1 MMSKDDFYFA
11 WSKLHGDA
19 KIAGIVKGWLS
30 ISFSTSKAL
39 ARIRITPNA
48 LTILGLVFGV
58 LLYMNANAIW
68 APLILVISLICDGV
82 DGSLAIIT
90 GKSSKWGAL
99 LDSVVDRL
107 TEVFWIL
114 ALYSLGVDS
123 KILIAVLILASAQE
137 YLRARAGGVGLT
149 QVGVVTVAERPVRAS
164 FVFTALVAFN
174 LNLEILN
181 QITFV
186 WLILQA
192 FSFLTVA
199 KFVAAKLN

>member
-1 MMSKDDFYFA
+1 MTKDEFFLA

-19 KIAGIVKGWLS
+19 KVSGIVKGWLS
-30 ISFSTSKAL
+30 ISFPVSKAL
-39 ARIRITPNA
+39 AKIRVTPNA
-48 LTILGLVFGV
+48 LTILGLVFGI
-58 LLYMNANAIW
+58 LLYMNSNAIW

-90 GKSSKWGAL
+90 RQSSKWGAL

-107 TEVFWIL
+107 TEVFWVL

-123 KILIAVLILASAQE
+123 KILITVLILASTQE
-137 YLRARAGGVGLT
+137 YLRARVGGVGLK

-164 FVFTALVAFN
+164 FIFIALVAFN

-192 FSFLTVA
+192 ISFLTIVR
-199 KFVAAKLN
+199 FTAAKLN

>member
-1 MMSKDDFYFA
+1 MTKDEFFLA

-19 KIAGIVKGWLS
+19 KVSGIVKGWLS
-30 ISFSTSKAL
+30 ISFSVSKAL
-39 ARIRITPNA
+39 AKMRVTPNA
-48 LTILGLVFGV
+48 LTILGLVFGI
-58 LLYMNANAIW
+58 LLYMNSSAIW

-90 GKSSKWGAL
+90 RQSSKWGAL

-107 TEVFWIL
+107 TEVFWVL

-123 KILIAVLILASAQE
+123 KILITVLILASTQE
-137 YLRARAGGVGLT
+137 YLRARAGGVGLK

-164 FVFTALVAFN
+164 FIFIALVAFN

-192 FSFLTVA
+192 ISFLTVVR
-199 KFVAAKLN
+199 FTAAKLN

>member
-1 MMSKDDFYFA
+1 MTKDEFFLA

-19 KIAGIVKGWLS
+19 KVSGIVKGWLS
-30 ISFSTSKAL
+30 ISFTVSKAL
-39 ARIRITPNA
+39 AKMRVTPNA
-48 LTILGLVFGV
+48 LTILGLVFGI
-58 LLYMNANAIW
+58 LLYMNSNAIW

-90 GKSSKWGAL
+90 RQSSKWGAL

-107 TEVFWIL
+107 TEVFWVF

-123 KILIAVLILASAQE
+123 KILITVLILASTQE
-137 YLRARAGGVGLT
+137 YLRARAGGVGLK
-149 QVGVVTVAERPVRAS
+149 QVGVITVAERPVRAS
-164 FVFTALVAFN
+164 FIFIALVAFN

-192 FSFLTVA
+192 ISFLTVVR
-199 KFVAAKLN
+199 FTAAKLN

>member
-1 MMSKDDFYFA
+1 MTKNEFFLA

-19 KIAGIVKGWLS
+19 KVSGIVKGWLS
-30 ISFSTSKAL
+30 ISFPVSKAL
-39 ARIRITPNA
+39 AKIRVTPNA
-48 LTILGLVFGV
+48 LTILGLVFGI
-58 LLYMNANAIW
+58 LLYMNSSAIW

-90 GKSSKWGAL
+90 RQSSKWGAL

-107 TEVFWIL
+107 TEVFWVF

-123 KILIAVLILASAQE
+123 KILITVLILASTQE
-137 YLRARAGGVGLT
+137 YLRARAGGVGLK

-164 FVFTALVAFN
+164 FIFIALVAFN

-192 FSFLTVA
+192 ISFLTVVR
-199 KFVAAKLN
+199 FTAAKLN

>member
-1 MMSKDDFYFA
+1 MTKDEFFLA

-19 KIAGIVKGWLS
+19 KVSGIVKGWLS
-30 ISFSTSKAL
+30 ISFPVSKAL
-39 ARIRITPNA
+39 VNIRVTPNA
-48 LTILGLVFGV
+48 LTILGLVFGI
-58 LLYMNANAIW
+58 LLYMNSSAIW

-90 GKSSKWGAL
+90 RQSSKWGAL

-107 TEVFWIL
+107 TEVFWVF

-123 KILIAVLILASAQE
+123 KILITVLILASTQE
-137 YLRARAGGVGLT
+137 YLRARAGGVGLK

-164 FVFTALVAFN
+164 FIFIALVAFN

-192 FSFLTVA
+192 ISFLTVVR
-199 KFVAAKLN
+199 FTAAKLN

>member
-1 MMSKDDFYFA
+1 MTKNEFYLA

-30 ISFSTSKAL
+30 ISFPTSKAL
-39 ARIRITPNA
+39 ARIRIAPNA

-164 FVFTALVAFN
+164 FVFIALVAFN

-192 FSFLTVA
+192 ISFLTVA

>member
-1 MMSKDDFYFA
+1 MTKDEFFLF

-19 KIAGIVKGWLS
+19 KVSGIVKGWLS
-30 ISFSTSKAL
+30 ISYPVSKAL
-39 ARIRITPNA
+39 AKMRVTPNA
-48 LTILGLVFGV
+48 LTILGLVFGI
-58 LLYMNANAIW
+58 LLYMNSNAIW

-90 GKSSKWGAL
+90 RQSSKWGAL

-107 TEVFWIL
+107 TEVFWVL
-114 ALYSLGVDS
+114 ALYRLGVDS
-123 KILIAVLILASAQE
+123 KILISVFILASTQE
-137 YLRARAGGVGLT
+137 YLRARAGGVGLK

-164 FVFTALVAFN
+164 FIFIALVAFN

-192 FSFLTVA
+192 ISFLTVVR
-199 KFVAAKLN
+199 FTAAKLN

>member
-1 MMSKDDFYFA
+1 MTKDEFFLA

-19 KIAGIVKGWLS
+19 KVSGIVKGWLS
-30 ISFSTSKAL
+30 ISFTVSKAL
-39 ARIRITPNA
+39 AKMRVTPNA
-48 LTILGLVFGV
+48 LTILGLVFGI
-58 LLYMNANAIW
+58 LLYMNSNAIW

-90 GKSSKWGAL
+90 RQSSKWGAL

-107 TEVFWIL
+107 TEVFWVL

-123 KILIAVLILASAQE
+123 KILITVLILASTQE
-137 YLRARAGGVGLT
+137 YLRARAGGVGLK

-164 FVFTALVAFN
+164 FIFIALVAFN

-192 FSFLTVA
+192 ISFLTVVR
-199 KFVAAKLN
+199 FTAAKLN

>member
-1 MMSKDDFYFA
+1 MTKDELFLA

-19 KIAGIVKGWLS
+19 KVSGIVKGWLS
-30 ISFSTSKAL
+30 ISYPVSKAL
-39 ARIRITPNA
+39 AKMRVTPNA
-48 LTILGLVFGV
+48 LTILGLVFGI
-58 LLYMNANAIW
+58 LLYMNSNAIW
-68 APLILVISLICDGV
+68 APLILIISLICDGV

-90 GKSSKWGAL
+90 RQSSKWGAL

-107 TEVFWIL
+107 TEVFWVL

-123 KILIAVLILASAQE
+123 KILITVLILALTQE
-137 YLRARAGGVGLT
+137 YLRARAGGVGLK

-164 FVFTALVAFN
+164 FIFIALVAFN

-192 FSFLTVA
+192 ISFLTVVR
-199 KFVAAKLN
+199 FTAAKLN

>member
-1 MMSKDDFYFA
+1 MTKNEFFLA

-19 KIAGIVKGWLS
+19 KVSGIVKGWLS
-30 ISFSTSKAL
+30 ISFTVSKAL
-39 ARIRITPNA
+39 AKIRVTPNA
-48 LTILGLVFGV
+48 LTILGLVFGI
-58 LLYMNANAIW
+58 LLYMNSNAIW

-90 GKSSKWGAL
+90 RQSSKWGAL

-107 TEVFWIL
+107 TEVFWVL

-123 KILIAVLILASAQE
+123 KILITVLILASTQE
-137 YLRARAGGVGLT
+137 YLRARAGGVGLK

-164 FVFTALVAFN
+164 FIFIALVAFN

-192 FSFLTVA
+192 ISFLTVVR
-199 KFVAAKLN
+199 FTAAKLN

>member
-1 MMSKDDFYFA
+1 MTKDEFFLA

-19 KIAGIVKGWLS
+19 KVSGIVKGWLS
-30 ISFSTSKAL
+30 ISFTVSKAL
-39 ARIRITPNA
+39 AKMRVTPNE
-48 LTILGLVFGV
+48 LTILGLVFGI
-58 LLYMNANAIW
+58 LLYMNSNTIW

-90 GKSSKWGAL
+90 RQSSKWGAL

-107 TEVFWIL
+107 TEVFWVL

-123 KILIAVLILASAQE
+123 KILITVLILALTQE
-137 YLRARAGGVGLT
+137 YLRARAGGVGLK

-164 FVFTALVAFN
+164 FIFIALVAFN

-192 FSFLTVA
+192 ISFLTVVR
-199 KFVAAKLN
+199 FTAAKLN

>member
-1 MMSKDDFYFA
+1 MTKDEFFLA

-19 KIAGIVKGWLS
+19 KVSGIVKGWLS
-30 ISFSTSKAL
+30 ISFTVSKAL
-39 ARIRITPNA
+39 AKMRVTPNA
-48 LTILGLVFGV
+48 LTILGLVFGI
-58 LLYMNANAIW
+58 LLYMNSNSIW

-90 GKSSKWGAL
+90 RQSSKWGAL

-107 TEVFWIL
+107 TEVFWVL

-123 KILIAVLILASAQE
+123 KILITVLILASTQE
-137 YLRARAGGVGLT
+137 YLRARAGGVGLK

-164 FVFTALVAFN
+164 FIFIALVAFN

-192 FSFLTVA
+192 ISFLTVVR
-199 KFVAAKLN
+199 FTAAKLN

>member
-1 MMSKDDFYFA
+1 MTKAEFFLA

-19 KIAGIVKGWLS
+19 KVSGIVKGWLS
-30 ISFSTSKAL
+30 ISFTVSKAL
-39 ARIRITPNA
+39 AKMRVTPNA
-48 LTILGLVFGV
+48 LTILGLVFGI
-58 LLYMNANAIW
+58 LLYMNSNAIW
-68 APLILVISLICDGV
+68 APLILIISLICDGV

-90 GKSSKWGAL
+90 RQSSKWGAL

-107 TEVFWIL
+107 TEVFWVL

-123 KILIAVLILASAQE
+123 KILITVLILASTQE
-137 YLRARAGGVGLT
+137 YLRARAGGVGLK

-164 FVFTALVAFN
+164 FIFIALVAFN
-174 LNLEILN
+174 LNLEILT

-192 FSFLTVA
+192 ISFLTVVR
-199 KFVAAKLN
+199 FTAAKLN

>member
-1 MMSKDDFYFA
+1 MTKDEFFLT

-19 KIAGIVKGWLS
+19 KVSGIVKGWLS
-30 ISFSTSKAL
+30 ISFTVSKAL
-39 ARIRITPNA
+39 AKMRVTPNE
-48 LTILGLVFGV
+48 LTILGLVFGI
-58 LLYMNANAIW
+58 LLYMNSNAIW
-68 APLILVISLICDGV
+68 APLILIISLICDGV

-90 GKSSKWGAL
+90 RQSSKWGAL

-107 TEVFWIL
+107 TEVFWVL

-123 KILIAVLILASAQE
+123 KILITVLILALTQE
-137 YLRARAGGVGLT
+137 YLRARAGGVGLK

-164 FVFTALVAFN
+164 FIFIALVAFN

-192 FSFLTVA
+192 ISFLTVVR
-199 KFVAAKLN
+199 FTAAKLN

>member
-1 MMSKDDFYFA
+1 MTKNEFFLA

-19 KIAGIVKGWLS
+19 KVSGIVKGWLS
-30 ISFSTSKAL
+30 ISFPVSKAL
-39 ARIRITPNA
+39 AKIRVTPNA
-48 LTILGLVFGV
+48 LTILGLVFGI
-58 LLYMNANAIW
+58 LLYINSSAIW

-90 GKSSKWGAL
+90 RQSSKWGAL

-107 TEVFWIL
+107 TEVFWVL

-123 KILIAVLILASAQE
+123 KILITVLILASTQE
-137 YLRARAGGVGLT
+137 YLRARAGGVGLK

-164 FVFTALVAFN
+164 FIFIALVAFN

-192 FSFLTVA
+192 ISFLTVVR
-199 KFVAAKLN
+199 FTAAKLN

>member
-1 MMSKDDFYFA
+1 MTKAEFFLA

-19 KIAGIVKGWLS
+19 KVSGIVKGWLS
-30 ISFSTSKAL
+30 ISFTVSKAL
-39 ARIRITPNA
+39 AKMRVTPNA
-48 LTILGLVFGV
+48 LTILGLVFGI
-58 LLYMNANAIW
+58 LLYMNSNAIW
-68 APLILVISLICDGV
+68 APLILLISLICDGV

-90 GKSSKWGAL
+90 RQSSKWGAL

-107 TEVFWIL
+107 TEVFWVL

-123 KILIAVLILASAQE
+123 KILITVLILASTQE
-137 YLRARAGGVGLT
+137 YLRARAGGVGLK

-164 FVFTALVAFN
+164 FIFIALVAFN
-174 LNLEILN
+174 LNLEILT

-192 FSFLTVA
+192 ISFLTVFRFA
-199 KFVAAKLN
+199 AAKLN

>member
-1 MMSKDDFYFA
+1 MTKNEFFLA

-19 KIAGIVKGWLS
+19 KVSGIVKSWLS
-30 ISFSTSKAL
+30 ISFPVSKAL
-39 ARIRITPNA
+39 AKMRVTPNA
-48 LTILGLVFGV
+48 LTILGLVFGI
-58 LLYMNANAIW
+58 LLYMNSNAIW

-90 GKSSKWGAL
+90 RQSSKWGAL

-107 TEVFWIL
+107 TEVFWVL

-123 KILIAVLILASAQE
+123 KILITVLILASTQE
-137 YLRARAGGVGLT
+137 YLRARAGGVGLK

-164 FVFTALVAFN
+164 FIFVALIAFN

-192 FSFLTVA
+192 ISFLTVVR
-199 KFVAAKLN
+199 FTAAKLN

>member
-1 MMSKDDFYFA
+1 MTKNEFYLA

-39 ARIRITPNA
+39 ARIRVTPNA

-82 DGSLAIIT
+82 DGSLAIIA

-107 TEVFWIL
+107 TEFFWIL

-149 QVGVVTVAERPVRAS
+149 QVGVVTLAERPVRAS
-164 FVFTALVAFN
+164 FVFVALVAFN

>member
-1 MMSKDDFYFA
+1 MNS
-11 WSKLHGDA
+11 
-19 KIAGIVKGWLS
+19 
-30 ISFSTSKAL
+30 
-39 ARIRITPNA
+39 NA
-48 LTILGLVFGV
+48 L
-58 LLYMNANAIW
+58 W
-68 APLILVISLICDGV
+68 APLILVISLICDGI

-90 GKSSKWGAL
+90 SKSSKWGAL

-107 TEVFWIL
+107 TEVFWVL

-123 KILIAVLILASAQE
+123 KILISVLILASTQE

-164 FVFTALVAFN
+164 FVFIALVAFN

-181 QITFV
+181 EITFV

-192 FSFLTVA
+192 ISFLTVVR
-199 KFVAAKLN
+199 FVAAKLN

>member
-1 MMSKDDFYFA
+1 MTKNEFYLA

-30 ISFSTSKAL
+30 ISFPTSKAL
-39 ARIRITPNA
+39 ARVRITPNA

>member
-1 MMSKDDFYFA
+1 MTKNEFYLA

-30 ISFSTSKAL
+30 ISFPTSKAL
-39 ARIRITPNA
+39 VRIRITPNA

-58 LLYMNANAIW
+58 LLYMNSNALW

-164 FVFTALVAFN
+164 FVFIALVAFN

-186 WLILQA
+186 WLI
-192 FSFLTVA
+192 FEIRFFLIP
-199 KFVAAKLN
+199 

>member
-1 MMSKDDFYFA
+1 MTKNEFYLA

-30 ISFSTSKAL
+30 ISFPTSKAL

-58 LLYMNANAIW
+58 LLYMKANSIW

-90 GKSSKWGAL
+90 GKSSKWGGL

-107 TEVFWIL
+107 TEFFWIL
-114 ALYSLGVDS
+114 ALYSLGVDL
-123 KILIAVLILASAQE
+123 KILITVLILASAQE

-149 QVGVVTVAERPVRAS
+149 EVGVVTIAERPVRAS
-164 FVFTALVAFN
+164 FVFIALVAFN

-192 FSFLTVA
+192 ISFLTVA

>member
-1 MMSKDDFYFA
+1 MTKDEFFLA

-19 KIAGIVKGWLS
+19 KVSGIVKGWLS
-30 ISFSTSKAL
+30 ISFPVSKAL
-39 ARIRITPNA
+39 AKMRVTPNA
-48 LTILGLVFGV
+48 LTILGLVFGI
-58 LLYMNANAIW
+58 LLYMNSSAIW

-90 GKSSKWGAL
+90 RQSSKWGAL

-107 TEVFWIL
+107 TEVFWVL

-123 KILIAVLILASAQE
+123 KILITVLILASTQE
-137 YLRARAGGVGLT
+137 YLRARAGGVGLK

-164 FVFTALVAFN
+164 FIFIALVAFN

-192 FSFLTVA
+192 ISFLTVVR
-199 KFVAAKLN
+199 FTAAKLN

>member
-1 MMSKDDFYFA
+1 MTKDEFFLA

-19 KIAGIVKGWLS
+19 KVSGIGKGWLS
-30 ISFSTSKAL
+30 ISFTVSKAL
-39 ARIRITPNA
+39 AKMRVTPNA
-48 LTILGLVFGV
+48 LTILGLVFGI
-58 LLYMNANAIW
+58 LLYMNSSAIW

-90 GKSSKWGAL
+90 RQSSKWGAL

-107 TEVFWIL
+107 TEVFWVL

-123 KILIAVLILASAQE
+123 KILITVLILASTQE
-137 YLRARAGGVGLT
+137 YLRARAGGVGLK

-164 FVFTALVAFN
+164 FIFIALVAFN

-192 FSFLTVA
+192 ISFLTVVR
-199 KFVAAKLN
+199 FTAAKLN

>member
-1 MMSKDDFYFA
+1 MTKNEVYLA
-11 WSKLHGDA
+11 WSKLHGDV

-48 LTILGLVFGV
+48 LTILGLVFGI
-58 LLYMNANAIW
+58 LLYMNSSAIW
-68 APLILVISLICDGV
+68 APLILVISLICDGI

-90 GKSSKWGAL
+90 RQSSKWGAL

-107 TEVFWIL
+107 TEVFWVF

-123 KILIAVLILASAQE
+123 KILITVLILASTQE
-137 YLRARAGGVGLT
+137 YLRARAGGVGLK

-164 FVFTALVAFN
+164 FIFIALVAFN

-192 FSFLTVA
+192 ISFLTVVR
-199 KFVAAKLN
+199 FTAAKLN

>member
-1 MMSKDDFYFA
+1 MTKDEFFLT

-19 KIAGIVKGWLS
+19 KVSGIVKGWLS
-30 ISFSTSKAL
+30 ISFTVSKAL
-39 ARIRITPNA
+39 AKMRVTPNA
-48 LTILGLVFGV
+48 LTILGLVFGI
-58 LLYMNANAIW
+58 LLYMNSNAIW
-68 APLILVISLICDGV
+68 APLILIISLICDGV

-90 GKSSKWGAL
+90 RQSSKWGAL

-107 TEVFWIL
+107 TEVFWVL

-123 KILIAVLILASAQE
+123 KILISVFILASTQE
-137 YLRARAGGVGLT
+137 YLRARAGGVGLK

-164 FVFTALVAFN
+164 FIFIALVAFN

-192 FSFLTVA
+192 ISFLTVVR
-199 KFVAAKLN
+199 FTAAKLN

>member
-1 MMSKDDFYFA
+1 MTKNEFYLA

-30 ISFSTSKAL
+30 ISFPTSKAL
-39 ARIRITPNA
+39 VRIRITPNA

-164 FVFTALVAFN
+164 FVFIALVAFN
-174 LNLEILN
+174 LNLEMLN

-192 FSFLTVA
+192 ISFLTVA

>member
-1 MMSKDDFYFA
+1 MMTKEEFYLA
-11 WSKLHGDA
+11 WSNLHGDA

-30 ISFSTSKAL
+30 ISFPASKAL
-39 ARIRITPNA
+39 AKIRITPNA
-48 LTILGLVFGV
+48 LTILGLIFG
-58 LLYMNANAIW
+58 LMLYMNSKSIW
-68 APLILVISLICDGV
+68 APLILVISLICDGI

-107 TEVFWIL
+107 TEVFWVL
-114 ALYSLGVDS
+114 ALYSLGVDL
-123 KILIAVLILASAQE
+123 KILITVLILASTQE

-164 FVFTALVAFN
+164 FIFIALVAFN

-186 WLILQA
+186 WVIMQA
-192 FSFLTVA
+192 ISFLTVIRFA
-199 KFVAAKLN
+199 AAKLN

>member
-1 MMSKDDFYFA
+1 MTKNEFYLA

-19 KIAGIVKGWLS
+19 KIVGIVKGWLS
-30 ISFSTSKAL
+30 ISFPTSKAL
-39 ARIRITPNA
+39 VRIRITPNA

-164 FVFTALVAFN
+164 FVFVALVAFN

-192 FSFLTVA
+192 ISFLTVA

>member
-1 MMSKDDFYFA
+1 MTKDEFFLA

-19 KIAGIVKGWLS
+19 KVSGIVKGWLS
-30 ISFSTSKAL
+30 ISFPVSKAL
-39 ARIRITPNA
+39 AKIRVTPNA
-48 LTILGLVFGV
+48 LTILGLVFGI
-58 LLYMNANAIW
+58 LLYMNSNAIW

-90 GKSSKWGAL
+90 RQSSKWGAL
-99 LDSVVDRL
+99 LDSVVDRV
-107 TEVFWIL
+107 TEVFWVF

-123 KILIAVLILASAQE
+123 KILITVLILASTQE
-137 YLRARAGGVGLT
+137 YLRARAGGVGLK

-164 FVFTALVAFN
+164 FIFIALVAFN

-192 FSFLTVA
+192 ISFLTVVR
-199 KFVAAKLN
+199 FTAAKLN

>member
-1 MMSKDDFYFA
+1 MTKDEFFLA

-19 KIAGIVKGWLS
+19 KVSGIVKGWLS
-30 ISFSTSKAL
+30 ISFPVSKVL
-39 ARIRITPNA
+39 AKMRVTPNA
-48 LTILGLVFGV
+48 LTILGLVFGI
-58 LLYMNANAIW
+58 LLYMNSNAIW

-90 GKSSKWGAL
+90 RQSSKWGAL
-99 LDSVVDRL
+99 LDSVVDRV
-107 TEVFWIL
+107 TEVFWVL

-123 KILIAVLILASAQE
+123 KILITVLILASTQE
-137 YLRARAGGVGLT
+137 YLRARAGGVGLK

-164 FVFTALVAFN
+164 FIFIALVAFN

-192 FSFLTVA
+192 ISFLTVVR
-199 KFVAAKLN
+199 FTAAKLN

>member
-1 MMSKDDFYFA
+1 MMSKNEFYFA

-30 ISFSTSKAL
+30 ISFPTSKAL

-164 FVFTALVAFN
+164 FVFIALVAFN

>member
-1 MMSKDDFYFA
+1 MTKDEFFLA

-19 KIAGIVKGWLS
+19 KVSGIVKGWLS
-30 ISFSTSKAL
+30 ISFPVSKAL
-39 ARIRITPNA
+39 AKIRVTPNA
-48 LTILGLVFGV
+48 LTILGLVFGI
-58 LLYMNANAIW
+58 LLYMNSNAIW

-90 GKSSKWGAL
+90 RQSSKWGAL
-99 LDSVVDRL
+99 LDSVVDRV

-114 ALYSLGVDS
+114 TLYSLGVDS
-123 KILIAVLILASAQE
+123 KILITVLILASTQE
-137 YLRARAGGVGLT
+137 YLRARAGGVGLK

-164 FVFTALVAFN
+164 FIFIALVAFN

-192 FSFLTVA
+192 ISFLTVVR
-199 KFVAAKLN
+199 FTAAKLN

>member
-1 MMSKDDFYFA
+1 MTKDEFFLA

-19 KIAGIVKGWLS
+19 KVSGIVKGWLS
-30 ISFSTSKAL
+30 ISFPVSKAL
-39 ARIRITPNA
+39 AKIRVTPNA
-48 LTILGLVFGV
+48 LTILGLVFGI
-58 LLYMNANAIW
+58 LLYMNSSAIW
-68 APLILVISLICDGV
+68 APLILVISLICDGI

-90 GKSSKWGAL
+90 GQSSKWGAL

-107 TEVFWIL
+107 TEVFWVL

-123 KILIAVLILASAQE
+123 KILITVLILASTQE
-137 YLRARAGGVGLT
+137 YLRARAGGVGLK

-164 FVFTALVAFN
+164 FIFIALIAFN

-192 FSFLTVA
+192 ISFLTVVR
-199 KFVAAKLN
+199 FTAAKLN

>member
-1 MMSKDDFYFA
+1 MTKDEFFLV

-19 KIAGIVKGWLS
+19 KVSGIVKGWLS
-30 ISFSTSKAL
+30 ISYPVSKAL
-39 ARIRITPNA
+39 AKIRVTPNA
-48 LTILGLVFGV
+48 LTIFGLVFGI
-58 LLYMNANAIW
+58 LLYMNSKAIW

-90 GKSSKWGAL
+90 GQSSKWGAL

-107 TEVFWIL
+107 TEVFWAL

-123 KILIAVLILASAQE
+123 KILISVFILASTQE
-137 YLRARAGGVGLT
+137 YLRARAGGVGLK

-164 FVFTALVAFN
+164 FIFIALVAFN

-181 QITFV
+181 QVTFV

-192 FSFLTVA
+192 ISFLTVVR
-199 KFVAAKLN
+199 FTAAKLN

>member
-1 MMSKDDFYFA
+1 MTKDEFFLA

-19 KIAGIVKGWLS
+19 KVSGIVKGWLS
-30 ISFSTSKAL
+30 ISFPVSKAL
-39 ARIRITPNA
+39 AKIRVTPNA
-48 LTILGLVFGV
+48 LTILGLVFGI
-58 LLYMNANAIW
+58 LLYMNSSAIW

-90 GKSSKWGAL
+90 RQSSKWGAL

-107 TEVFWIL
+107 TEVFWVL

-123 KILIAVLILASAQE
+123 KILITVLILASTQE
-137 YLRARAGGVGLT
+137 YLRARAGGVGLK
-149 QVGVVTVAERPVRAS
+149 QVGVVTIAERPVRAS
-164 FVFTALVAFN
+164 FIFIALVAFN

-192 FSFLTVA
+192 ISFLTVVR
-199 KFVAAKLN
+199 FTAAKLN

>member
-1 MMSKDDFYFA
+1 MTKDEFFLA

-19 KIAGIVKGWLS
+19 KVSGIVKGWLS
-30 ISFSTSKAL
+30 ISFPVSKAL
-39 ARIRITPNA
+39 AKIRVTPNA
-48 LTILGLVFGV
+48 LTILGLVFGI
-58 LLYMNANAIW
+58 LLYMNSSAIW

-90 GKSSKWGAL
+90 RQSSKWGAL
-99 LDSVVDRL
+99 LDSVVDRV
-107 TEVFWIL
+107 TEVFWVL

-123 KILIAVLILASAQE
+123 KILITVLILASTQE
-137 YLRARAGGVGLT
+137 YLRARAGGVGLK

-164 FVFTALVAFN
+164 FIFIALVAFN

-192 FSFLTVA
+192 ISFLTVVR
-199 KFVAAKLN
+199 FTAAKLN